1 MVQGIFDDIIAGKK
15 EFTVKASEEFEE
27 KSRDKYLQ
35 TLKKALQ
42 NVPVNLTWEDKVGK
56 LEVFSKKTEVDDI
69 IEAVESDEQVF
80 VERILDFNFAEH
92 FDV

>member
-1 MVQGIFDDIIAGKK
+1 MVQEKFDDIIAGKK

-42 NVPVNLTWEDKVGK
+42 NIPINLTWEDKVGK
-56 LEVFSKKTEVDDI
+56 LDVFSKKTEVDEI
-69 IEAVESDEQVF
+69 IDAVERDEQVF
-80 VERILDFNFAEH
+80 VERILDFNFAEY
-92 FDV
+92 FDI